1 MGGTDEAFLEA
12 VRRGDVAALRRR
24 LADRP
29 DLASLPLPDG
39 TSPVTLAARMGRVEA
54 LRTLLETGAAA
65 WTPEGDPDGAPT
77 ALMVAAAR
85 GEDAAV
91 SLLLEH
97 GADPALRDR
106 QGRTAA
112 DWAKAHGHP
121 DLAARLGMV
130 AEAER
135 TVWSGDPTDSAG
147 PRETPGEPAR

>member
-1 MGGTDEAFLEA
+1 MEGAEAFLEA
-12 VRRGDVAALRRR
+12 VRQGDVAALRRW

-29 DLASLPLPDG
+29 GLAGLPLEDG
-39 TSPVTLAARMGRVEA
+39 TSPVTLAARLGRVDA
-54 LRTLLETGAAA
+54 LRALLEAGVAAS
-65 WTPEGDPDGAPT
+65 TPEGDPDGAPT

-85 GEDAAV
+85 GEEDAV

-106 QGRTAA
+106 RGRTAA

-121 DLAARLGMV
+121 DLAARLGVV

-135 TVWSGDPTDSAG
+135 TVWSGEPTDRA
-147 PRETPGEPAR
+147 PPPETPGGPVR